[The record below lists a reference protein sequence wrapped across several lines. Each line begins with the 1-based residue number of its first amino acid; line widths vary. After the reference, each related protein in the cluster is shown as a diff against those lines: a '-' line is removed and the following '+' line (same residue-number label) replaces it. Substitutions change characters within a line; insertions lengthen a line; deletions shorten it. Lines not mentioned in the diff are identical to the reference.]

1 MNRYETYELTKS
13 RLYYGD
19 NIDVMNALL
28 QDGVVVDLIY
38 IDPPFGISE
47 DKQFGMI
54 SWRLNTQQKNRVDE
68 ILPLIEEMTSIGEAN
83 YLRYMYPRLVLMREL
98 LSDQGSIYVHIDWHV
113 GHYVKILLDDIFGKE
128 NFLNEIVWSYGA
140 GGNPQKFYPRK
151 HDSIYWFKK
160 STDTYFYTN
169 DKVMRVPYDKSTLDM
184 HFKKIDENGRR
195 YRKQTV
201 NGRDYITYAD
211 IGKLVTD
218 VWTDVGAQNATSPLS
233 PEYTNY
239 ATQKPEKLLER
250 IIKASSNEN
259 SIVLDV
265 FGGSGTTAAVA
276 EKLGRRWISTDISKP
291 AIMKTIKRLD
301 RLGADYEIIRRRTE
315 LKAQQLDE
323 PSVL

>member
-113 GHYVKILLDDIFGKE
+113 GHYVKLLLDDIFGKE
-128 NFLNEIVWSYGA
+128 NFINEIAWSYKSGGA
-140 GGNPQKFYPRK
+140 SDKFFGRK
-151 HDSIYWFKK
+151 HDDI
-160 STDTYFYTN
+160 YFYAKSPDAKIFN
-169 DKVMRVPYDKSTLDM
+169 ALKEKSYNRGFKPYR
-184 HFKKIDENGRR
+184 FKGIDEYQDEIGWYTLVNMRDTWDIDMVGR
-195 YRKQTV
+195 
-201 NGRDYITYAD
+201 
-211 IGKLVTD
+211 
-218 VWTDVGAQNATSPLS
+218 TSK
-233 PEYTNY
+233 ERINY

-315 LKAQQLDE
+315 LKAKQE
-323 PSVL
+323 EV

>member
-47 DKQFGMI
+47 DKQFGMV

-98 LSDQGSIYVHIDWHV
+98 LSDQGSLYVHIDWHV
-113 GHYVKILLDDIFGKE
+113 GHYVKLLLDDIFGKE
-128 NFLNEIVWSYGA
+128 NFRNEVVWHYVSGNSPKTNFAKKHDVIFRYTYASDSIFNIQTRPKKEGWEKKYDQIDNEGKRFKWVNGNAVYPNSAETPIDDVWDIPIV
-140 GGNPQKFYPRK
+140 NPQAKEK
-151 HDSIYWFKK
+151 V
-160 STDTYFYTN
+160 TY
-169 DKVMRVPYDKSTLDM
+169 
-184 HFKKIDENGRR
+184 G
-195 YRKQTV
+195 
-201 NGRDYITYAD
+201 
-211 IGKLVTD
+211 
-218 VWTDVGAQNATSPLS
+218 
-233 PEYTNY
+233 
-239 ATQKPEKLLER
+239 TQKPEKLLER

-276 EKLGRRWISTDISKP
+276 EKLGRRWISTDIGKP
-291 AIMKTIKRLD
+291 AIIKTIKRLD
-301 RLGADYEIIRRRTE
+301 RLGADYEIISLAE
-315 LKAQQLDE
+315 QKLI
-323 PSVL
+323 